1 MSALFRKVSQVA
13 VIGTATS
20 IGWLLGY
27 NRSHEKGGANF
38 PAIETVSAAS
48 YQGSIVNTQVPDVVP
63 VPSSNAPRIAQ
74 IMRFGFPS
82 LSNVRSLNDYVLS
95 YDTRNRIP
103 YWVCEHLTAENVA
116 KNPNVDRAKCDFH
129 EDTSVHQYFRSENR
143 DYKGSGFD
151 RGHLAAAGNH
161 RRSQEDCHETFLLS
175 NMSPQVGRGFN
186 RDKWNDVEQY
196 CRQLTK
202 SYANVYVCT
211 GPLFLPRREE
221 DGKLYV
227 KYQVIGQNHV
237 SVPTHFYKVVV
248 CESSTGELDLES
260 FLLPNVEI
268 DDSVPIASF
277 HVPLETIERA
287 SGLLIFDKLSQKK
300 FKKINGQK
308 VGWF

>member
-1 MSALFRKVSQVA
+1 MSVLFRKISQVA

-27 NRSHEKGGANF
+27 NKSHEKVRVGIPG
-38 PAIETVSAAS
+38 IETVSAAS
-48 YQGSIVNTQVPDVVP
+48 HQGSVINTQAPDVVP
-63 VPSSNAPRIAQ
+63 LPAPNAPRIAQ

-82 LSNVRSLNDYVLS
+82 LSNVRSLNDFVLS

-103 YWVCEHLTAENVA
+103 YWVCEHLTAESVA
-116 KNPNVDRAKCDFH
+116 KNPSVDRAKSDFH

-143 DYKGSGFD
+143 DYKGSGYD

-161 RRSQEDCHETFLLS
+161 RRSQEDCNETFLLS

-248 CESSTGELDLES
+248 CESNTGELDLEC
-260 FLLPNVEI
+260 FLLPNVAI

-287 SGLLIFDKLSQKK
+287 SGLLIFDKLSQQK

>member
-63 VPSSNAPRIAQ
+63 VPSPNAPRIAQ